1 MAVRTGRRG
10 ALRRAQYAV
19 IVGLVVALGGLVGVI
34 AAQSQ
39 GYWGAAGITSAT
51 GTSGGQTGS
60 PPSGSEGG
68 HGIPSGGESS
78 NAAVAGTATGAVTPT
93 AGVTL
98 GATASMSPGA
108 TGSPGPAGEL
118 TASFAALVKTLPVQS
133 IQSDGVVVAPLGSTD
148 APVVLGGW
156 TSGPAWSTMKVP
168 LAEAA
173 LAQDPKV
180 LSTVRSAITTSNN
193 AAAES
198 LWSTLGS
205 GTTAAAKVDAVLA
218 AHGDSVTHTQA
229 NRIRPPYSAF
239 GQKQWALTQQ
249 VRFAQG
255 IACSSRSAPVVNLM
269 GQVTESQ
276 RWGLGNLT
284 AASYKG
290 G

>member
-1 MAVRTGRRG
+1 MADRTGRRG

-19 IVGLVVALGGLVGVI
+19 IVGLVVALGGVVGVI

-118 TASFAALVKTLPVQS
+118 TASF
-133 IQSDGVVVAPLGSTD
+133 
-148 APVVLGGW
+148 
-156 TSGPAWSTMKVP
+156 
-168 LAEAA
+168 AA